1 MQLIFEQIRVG
12 GDRNFGYLVAD
23 RDAGQ
28 GVLVDPSSAP
38 ELLTDRAEAQG
49 VTVKQIINTHGHAD
63 HTNGNVRAVELTGA
77 PVAAH
82 PEAPETP
89 DLTLEDGVQVSVGGV
104 QLTVLHTP
112 GHFPTTWCCT
122 SRHTGSWSREIFSS
136 SGRWAGHRPRRTPRS
151 SGRA

>member
-1 MQLIFEQIRVG
+1 MG
-12 GDRNFGYLVAD
+12 GDGNFGYLVAD

-28 GVLVDPSSAP
+28 GVLVDPSYAP

-82 PEAPETP
+82 PEASETP
-89 DLTLEDGVQVSVGGV
+89 VGLEFVIRPPLEAGPC
-104 QLTVLHTP
+104 P
-112 GHFPTTWCCT
+112 G
-122 SRHTGSWSREIFSS
+122 
-136 SGRWAGHRPRRTPRS
+136 SGRSNAHG
-151 SGRA
+151 